1 MCKTNAIKTLFLCIA
16 VMEFAVFEFPSII
29 HMNAINNKLNRH
41 CFLDCCDL
49 LTVEVARG
57 RVEEAGEDGQ
67 LRGRQEHGQSRDS
80 GQRAQA
86 QQNY

>member
-16 VMEFAVFEFPSII
+16 VSEFAVLEFASIN
-29 HMNAINNKLNRH
+29 HMDAINNILNRH
-41 CFLDCCDL
+41 CFLYCCNL

-57 RVEEAGEDGQ
+57 LVEEAGEDGE

-80 GQRAQA
+80 G
-86 QQNY
+86 